1 MILRQELAGCMG
13 YASFAHM
20 AMVGKMAHTPE
31 AARQLLEVLSL
42 LALLP
47 LLAFQNGAHTR
58 SCPAASRGAQF
69 TCFTSK
75 KVQLL
80 TPEEL
85 QDLCQ
90 GLRSR
95 ALQETEV

>member
-1 MILRQELAGCMG
+1 MG

-42 LALLP
+42 LALLPLLP